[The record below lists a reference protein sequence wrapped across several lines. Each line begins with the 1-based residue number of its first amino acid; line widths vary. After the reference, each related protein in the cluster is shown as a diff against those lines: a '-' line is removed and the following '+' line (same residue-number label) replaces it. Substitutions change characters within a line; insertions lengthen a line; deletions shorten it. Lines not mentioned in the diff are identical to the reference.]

1 MLKEQKLHNQRRI
14 LTHDEFRRKVLNN
27 KERIYNEIINRIP
40 AVKMKLKYLRNEG
53 TVEFKAEIN
62 SVFDICWYTL
72 GRMIA
77 VNAPKQ
83 DEDLESYTKR
93 YYEGTMGL
101 CPICG
106 CFFIK
111 KVIDKSIV
119 V

>member
-1 MLKEQKLHNQRRI
+1 M
-14 LTHDEFRRKVLNN
+14 THDEFRRKVLND

-53 TVEFKAEIN
+53 T
-62 SVFDICWYTL
+62 
-72 GRMIA
+72 
-77 VNAPKQ
+77 
-83 DEDLESYTKR
+83 
-93 YYEGTMGL
+93 MGL

-111 KVIDKSIV
+111 KVTDRSIV